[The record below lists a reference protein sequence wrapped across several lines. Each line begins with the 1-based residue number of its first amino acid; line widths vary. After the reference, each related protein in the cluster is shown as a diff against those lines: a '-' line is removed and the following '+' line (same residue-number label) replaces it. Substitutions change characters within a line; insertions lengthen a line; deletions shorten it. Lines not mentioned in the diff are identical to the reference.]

1 MPNRA
6 AYPLNHRCVYR
17 KAYIQAYIRQRKPAF
32 FFSLSAVYANFAAK
46 MEECALMAGPSPLA
60 SSKNTKDT

>member
-1 MPNRA
+1 MPNSA
-6 AYPLNHRCVYR
+6 AYHLNHRCVYT
-17 KAYIQAYIRQRKPAF
+17 KADIRQRKPAF